1 MMPGNPQEKNH
12 HPEQSHPSDQSAS
25 FQAIGTTVEVVVD
38 EPEALEQA
46 TELVRVQV
54 AALDAAAS
62 RFREDSE
69 LTRLNASAGR
79 PVQVSWPFFVAIEE
93 ALQAAQIT
101 DGIVDPTVGHA
112 LELCGYDRD
121 FSEVPSDGPPLRVR
135 YQRVPGWR
143 RVRLDR
149 AQQSVTLPAGVRID
163 LGATAKAGCA
173 DRAAQAAA
181 AATRTGV
188 LVNLGGDLAVAG
200 PPPPDGWV
208 VRVADRHDAP
218 AEEPGVAVAIRHG
231 GLASSGTAARR
242 WSRGGQT
249 LHHLIDPATGAPA
262 ETCWRTVSVA
272 ATSCLEAN
280 IASTASV
287 ILGTRAPQWL
297 DGFGLAARL
306 VTTAGFSVSVG
317 GWPSD
322 ACSGGADT
330 LVP

>member
-1 MMPGNPQEKNH
+1 
-12 HPEQSHPSDQSAS
+12 
-25 FQAIGTTVEVVVD
+25 VVD
-38 EPEALEQA
+38 EPNALEQA
-46 TELVRVQV
+46 TDLVRAQV

-69 LTRLNASAGR
+69 LSQLNASAGR

-93 ALQAAQIT
+93 ALQAAQVT

-121 FSEVPSDGPPLRVR
+121 FSEVPSDGAPLRVR

-149 AQQSVTLPAGVRID
+149 AQRSVTLPPGVRID

-200 PPPPDGWV
+200 PPPPDGWAI
-208 VRVADRHDAP
+208 RIADRHDAT
-218 AEEPGVAVAIRHG
+218 AEEPGVTVAIRHG

-249 LHHLIDPATGAPA
+249 MHHLIDPSTGGPA
-262 ETCWRTVSVA
+262 DTCWRTVSVA
-272 ATSCLEAN
+272 ASSCLEAN

-306 VTTAGFSVSVG
+306 VTTAGFSVNVG

-322 ACSGGADT
+322 TCPGGADA
-330 LVP
+330 LAS

>member
-1 MMPGNPQEKNH
+1 MHTDTRQPDIDPRQ
-12 HPEQSHPSDQSAS
+12 QSAR
-25 FQAIGTTVEVVVD
+25 FRAIGTTIEVVVD
-38 EPEALEQA
+38 EPDALEQA
-46 TELVRVQV
+46 TDLVRAQV

-69 LTRLNASAGR
+69 LSKLNASTGR
-79 PVQVSWPFFVAIEE
+79 PVQVSWPLFVAIEE
-93 ALQAAQIT
+93 SLQAAQIT
-101 DGIVDPTVGHA
+101 DGIVDPTIGHA

-121 FSEVPSDGPPLRVR
+121 FSAVPSDGPALKVR

-143 RVRLDR
+143 RVRIDR
-149 AQQSVTLPAGVRID
+149 AQRSITLPPGVRID

-173 DRAAQAAA
+173 DRTARAAA

-208 VRVADRHDAP
+208 IRVSDRHDAP
-218 AEEPGVAVAIRHG
+218 AGEPGVTVAIRHG

-242 WSRGGQT
+242 WSRGGRT
-249 LHHLIDPATGAPA
+249 MHHLIDPATGAPA
-262 ETCWRTVSVA
+262 ESCWRTVSVA

-287 ILGTRAPQWL
+287 ILGTKAPEWL
-297 DGFGLAARL
+297 EKGGYAGRL
-306 VTTAGFSVSVG
+306 VTTAGFSVNVG
-317 GWPSD
+317 GWPSHAGPD
-322 ACSGGADT
+322 GGD
-330 LVP
+330 VPAS

>member
-1 MMPGNPQEKNH
+1 MRPP
-12 HPEQSHPSDQSAS
+12 A
-25 FQAIGTTVEVVVD
+25 
-38 EPEALEQA
+38 
-46 TELVRVQV
+46 
-54 AALDAAAS
+54 
-62 RFREDSE
+62 DSE

-121 FSEVPSDGPPLRVR
+121 FSEVPSDGPPLRLR

-208 VRVADRHDAP
+208 IRIADRHDAP
-218 AEEPGVAVAIRHG
+218 AEEPGVTVAIRHG
-231 GLASSGTAARR
+231 GLASSGTAARQ

-249 LHHLIDPATGAPA
+249 LHHLIDPATGGPA

-287 ILGTRAPQWL
+287 ILGTKAPQWL

-306 VTTAGFSVSVG
+306 VTTEGFSVNVG
-317 GWPSD
+317 GWPSY
-322 ACSGGADT
+322 ACPGGVDT
-330 LVP
+330 SAS

>member
-1 MMPGNPQEKNH
+1 MMQIERR
-12 HPEQSHPSDQSAS
+12 ERSAR
-25 FQAIGTTVEVVVD
+25 FQAIGTTIEVVVD
-38 EPEALEQA
+38 EPDALEQA
-46 TELVRVQV
+46 TELVRAQV

-69 LTRLNASAGR
+69 LTQLNASTGR
-79 PVQVSWPFFVAIEE
+79 PVQVSWPLFVAIEE
-93 ALQAAQIT
+93 SLQAAQTT
-101 DGIVDPTVGHA
+101 DGIVDPTIGHA

-121 FSEVPSDGPPLRVR
+121 FSEVPSDGPALKVR

-143 RVRLDR
+143 RVRIDR
-149 AQQSVTLPAGVRID
+149 AQRSVTLPPGVRID

-173 DRAAQAAA
+173 DRTARSAA

-208 VRVADRHDAP
+208 VRVADRQDAP
-218 AEEPGVAVAIRHG
+218 AGEPGVTVAIHHG

-249 LHHLIDPATGAPA
+249 MHHLIDPATGAPA
-262 ETCWRTVSVA
+262 ESCWRTVSVA
-272 ATSCLEAN
+272 ASSCLEAN

-287 ILGTRAPQWL
+287 ILGTKAPQWL
-297 DGFGLAARL
+297 DECGFAARL

-322 ACSGGADT
+322 ACPGGVDALT
-330 LVP
+330 P

>member
-1 MMPGNPQEKNH
+1 MPGEPREESQP
-12 HPEQSHPSDQSAS
+12 PEQGQSSERSAS

-38 EPEALEQA
+38 EPDALERA
-46 TELVRVQV
+46 TELVRAHV

-93 ALQAAQIT
+93 ALQAAQVT

-121 FSEVPSDGPPLRVR
+121 FSEVPSDGPPLTVR

-143 RVRLDR
+143 RIRLNR
-149 AQQSVTLPAGVRID
+149 AERSVTLPPGVRID

-208 VRVADRHDAP
+208 IRVADRHDGP
-218 AEEPGVAVAIRHG
+218 AVEPGVTVAIRHG

-242 WSRGGQT
+242 WSRGAQT
-249 LHHLIDPATGAPA
+249 LHHLIDPTTWAGGNLLANGVRGRHQLLGSQYRLDRVNDP
-262 ETCWRTVSVA
+262 RHQSPSVA
-272 ATSCLEAN
+272 GWLRSPLPG
-280 IASTASV
+280 SS
-287 ILGTRAPQWL
+287 PQR
-297 DGFGLAARL
+297 GSR
-306 VTTAGFSVSVG
+306 
-317 GWPSD
+317 
-322 ACSGGADT
+322 
-330 LVP
+330 